1 MFPSLNF
8 IRTGGVEFKYSKYRV
23 IDSGEYLALSEHAN
37 KLEIENRKLKLE
49 LESLKEKYDMEPKLI
64 KKCFMENTKKLT
76 NLLYKQQHIDKK
88 LSYTDPNKFIK
99 MLEEHDESLVNMFY
113 ESLDPESKIKDL
125 EKLKLRTMILLYHL
139 AGLRNQCINNFK
151 QSLTT
156 FAVKSGLTQNAMNLM
171 SNLGYMSSYQTVY
184 LSTVDV
190 VKRHDDNIREY

>member
-1 MFPSLNF
+1 MSPSLNF
-8 IRTGGVEFKYSKYRV
+8 VRTEGVEFKYSKYHV

-49 LESLKEKYDMEPKLI
+49 LESLKEKYDTEPKLI

-88 LSYTDPNKFIK
+88 PSYIDPNKSIK

-156 FAVKSGLTQNAMNLM
+156 FA
-171 SNLGYMSSYQTVY
+171 
-184 LSTVDV
+184 D
-190 VKRHDDNIREY
+190 

>member
-1 MFPSLNF
+1 MSPSLNF
-8 IRTGGVEFKYSKYRV
+8 VRTEGVEFKYSKYRV
-23 IDSGEYLALSEHAN
+23 IDSGEYLALSERAK

-49 LESLKEKYDMEPKLI
+49 LESLNERYDTEPKLI
-64 KKCFMENTKKLT
+64 KKCFVENIKKLT

-88 LSYTDPNKFIK
+88 PSYTDPNKFIK